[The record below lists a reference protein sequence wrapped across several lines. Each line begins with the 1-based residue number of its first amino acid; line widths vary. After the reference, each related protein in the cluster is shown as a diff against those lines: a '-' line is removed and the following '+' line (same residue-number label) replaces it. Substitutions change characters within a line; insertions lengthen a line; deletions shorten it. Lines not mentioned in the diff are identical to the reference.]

1 MERVEKAAV
10 KEIEYMMKLLE
21 KEWNRSGRTT
31 AVVSILVEEI
41 RAVNSRLAD
50 AILKNTEYLE
60 MEHDFKENLAATREN
75 YVLLRVVR
83 KVIKAEERAEKKK
96 IGKAFSVE
104 FDKEEYKLFKEI
116 VGTWE
121 E

>member
-1 MERVEKAAV
+1 MERAEKAAV
-10 KEIEYMMKLLE
+10 KEMEYMMKLLE

-31 AVVSILVEEI
+31 AVVSILLEESK
-41 RAVNSRLAD
+41 AVNARLTD

-60 MEHDFKENLAATREN
+60 TEHDFKENLTATREN

-83 KVIKAEERAEKKK
+83 KVTKAEERAEKKK
-96 IGKAFSVE
+96 IGEAFSVE
-104 FDKEEYKLFKEI
+104 FDKEEYKMFKEI

>member
-1 MERVEKAAV
+1 MERAEKAAV
-10 KEIEYMMKLLE
+10 KEMEYMMKLLE

-31 AVVSILVEEI
+31 VVVSILVEES
-41 RAVNSRLAD
+41 RAVNARLTD

-60 MEHDFKENLAATREN
+60 IEHNFKENLAATREN

-83 KVIKAEERAEKKK
+83 KVKKAEAWAEKKK
-96 IGKAFSVE
+96 NGKAFSVE